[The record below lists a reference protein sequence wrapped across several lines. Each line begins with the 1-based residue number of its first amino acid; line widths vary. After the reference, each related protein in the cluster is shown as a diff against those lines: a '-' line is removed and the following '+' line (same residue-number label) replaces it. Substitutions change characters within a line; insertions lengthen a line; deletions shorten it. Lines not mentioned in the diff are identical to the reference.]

1 MALIGSS
8 TTSSSSSTSSLTVN
22 FLNSLITA
30 TIAAQRQPINTL
42 KAQKDQLNIN
52 RAIYSDLKSKLT
64 DINSIVGNLRSGEN
78 TIFDNKSATSSSS
91 SNLTA
96 TAASSAVNG
105 TYTISITDLAKAHR
119 IRSDQQ
125 TSATEALNLSGTFTI
140 NGKDI
145 TVETTDSLQGIV
157 NAINNTE
164 YDEGKSVSASIVNNY
179 LVIDAGTTG
188 ADNKIAASDTSGTV
202 FESLGVLDGADF
214 KTTLQDALDAS
225 FTVNGIN
232 VTRASNT
239 GLDDVING
247 VTLNLLDKTENT
259 VTLKVQSD
267 YTSIRAKV
275 SAFVSN
281 LNSTLS
287 YLGTKLR
294 TTANPEN
301 KTYTRGALA
310 GDTIFSSLRMSLI
323 STLRTHVTGSAEGDP
338 EYLADIGITIGS
350 GLTISLDTSK
360 LDSAIGS
367 NLNGVIGLFD
377 GVMDKFESLLKP
389 FVTSNSASNT
399 LELYKNSVNT
409 KIGNIEKRVK
419 IMETALNKK
428 QEALVKQ
435 YSSLYIQNVE
445 FASQQYSLL
454 SGVYSVIA

>member
-30 TIAAQRQPINTL
+30 TIAAQRQPIDTL

-399 LELYKNSVNT
+399 LDLYKNSVNT

>member
-399 LELYKNSVNT
+399 LDLYKNSVNT

>member
-30 TIAAQRQPINTL
+30 TIAAQRQPIDTL

-52 RAIYSDLKSKLT
+52 KAIYSDLKSKLAG
-64 DINSIVGNLRSGEN
+64 INSIVGNLRSGEN

-179 LVIDAGTTG
+179 LVIDAGATG
-188 ADNKIAASDTSGTV
+188 ADNKIVASDTSGTV
-202 FESLGVLDGADF
+202 LESLGVLDGANF

-287 YLGTKLR
+287 YLGTKLK
-294 TTANPEN
+294 TTADPEN

-338 EYLADIGITIGS
+338 EYLADVGITIGS

-377 GVMDKFESLLKP
+377 GVMDKFESLLEP

-399 LELYKNSVNT
+399 LDLYKNSIST
-409 KIGNIEKRVK
+409 KIGNIEKRVQT
-419 IMETALNKK
+419 METALSKK

>member
-1 MALIGSS
+1 MALIGAS
-8 TTSSSSSTSSLTVN
+8 TTSSTSSTNTLN
-22 FLNSLITA
+22 FLNSLITS
-30 TIAAQRQPINTL
+30 TIAAQRKPIDTL

-52 RAIYSDLKSKLT
+52 RAVYSDLKSKLT
-64 DINSIVGNLRSGEN
+64 DINSIVDNLRSGEN

-96 TAASSAVNG
+96 TATSSAVNG
-105 TYTISITDLAKAHR
+105 TYTISITDLAQAHR

-125 TSATEALNLSGTFTI
+125 TNATEALNLSGTFTI
-140 NGKDI
+140 NGKDV
-145 TVETTDSLQGIV
+145 TVETTNSLQDIV
-157 NAINNTE
+157 NSINNTE

-188 ADNKIAASDTSGTV
+188 ADNKIVASDTSGAV
-202 FESLGVLDGADF
+202 LESLGVLDGADF
-214 KTTLQDALDAS
+214 KTTLQDAQDAS

-239 GLDDVING
+239 GLNDVING
-247 VTLNLLDKTENT
+247 VTLNLLGKTDNT

-281 LNSTLS
+281 LNSALS
-287 YLGTKLR
+287 YLGTKLK
-294 TTANPEN
+294 TTADPEN

-310 GDTIFSSLRMSLI
+310 GDTIFSSLRMNLI
-323 STLRTHVTGSAEGDP
+323 STLRTQVTSGAEGDP
-338 EYLADIGITIGS
+338 KYLADVGITVGN

-367 NLNGVIGLFD
+367 NLNGVMGLFD
-377 GVMDKFESLLKP
+377 GVMGKFESLLTP
-389 FVTSNSASNT
+389 FVTSDSSSNT

-409 KIGNIEKRVK
+409 KIGNIDKRVQT
-419 IMETALNKK
+419 METALTKR
-428 QEALVKQ
+428 QETLVKQ

-445 FASQQYSLL
+445 FTSQQYSLL
-454 SGVYSVIA
+454 NYYSTTA

>member
-1 MALIGSS
+1 
-8 TTSSSSSTSSLTVN
+8 VN

-30 TIAAQRQPINTL
+30 TIAAQRQPIDTL

-179 LVIDAGTTG
+179 LVIDAGATG

-202 FESLGVLDGADF
+202 LESLGVLDGANF

-232 VTRASNT
+232 VTSASNT

-275 SAFVSN
+275 GAFVSN

-287 YLGTKLR
+287 YLGTKLK

-310 GDTIFSSLRMSLI
+310 GNTIFSSLRMSLI

-338 EYLADIGITIGS
+338 EYLADVGITVGS

-399 LELYKNSVNT
+399 LDLYKNSVNT